1 MLPHRLKFILN
12 RNLTIANLLDE
23 AVDLR
28 PDHVLFET
36 DEDLSR
42 YGLDAKGI
50 TGTELRRCV
59 NRLSGLFHDNG
70 LRQFDRL
77 AIWKANSLDYFLH
90 SWAAM
95 RLGGI
100 AVPVNGGMPV
110 DSLMQ
115 YLRHCGARALVT
127 DAAGLARL
135 TGHVPPDMLKTI
147 IVTEPGGAPHGAML
161 AHARIVSL
169 GAGFDQRPDSFDPP
183 HMDPDQDVLI
193 CHTSGTTGF
202 PKGVLHCS
210 QSLILAAKGQLRVQ
224 FISSR
229 NVAMTAAWNNHHIAI
244 SGCFTSVMA
253 GMKVHV
259 MSNHDAGHLLQA
271 IARRRPN
278 VFFAFPDVY
287 QRMCLA
293 GLDRHDLSSI
303 RMWMSGGDA
312 MHEVHIRQ
320 LVAQGAFLRVGGR
333 KLVSSLFCELLGT
346 SEVGMVA
353 LMKMSSQRTRRYGRC
368 VGKRTPVS
376 PRVKVADEIGR
387 ECPPGTVGR
396 LMVKGPTVFKGYWNQ
411 HDRLHGVV
419 HDGWWATGDLALRD
433 HRGRVYQLD
442 RDVDAVHT
450 AQGPVYGL
458 LVEEEALKLPGV
470 VEAVVVATPGEGC
483 ERATLVLQ
491 VAPLYRLD
499 PAQVLKQIR
508 ATNEYGA
515 RIDEVV
521 LVNGDQDIPRGL
533 TGKVLKRV
541 LRDRLACG
549 KAA

>member
-12 RNLTIANLLDE
+12 RNLTIANLLDQ
-23 AVDLR
+23 AIDLR
-28 PDHVLFET
+28 PDRVLFET
-36 DEDLSR
+36 DEDMSR
-42 YGLDAKGI
+42 YGLDASGI
-50 TGTELRRCV
+50 TGAELRRTV
-59 NRLSGLFHDNG
+59 NRLSQLFQGNG

-115 YLRHCGARALVT
+115 YLAHCGARLLVT
-127 DAAGLARL
+127 DTAGLARL
-135 TGHVPPDMLKTI
+135 GGHAPPDMLKTI
-147 IVTEPGGAPHGAML
+147 LVTDLFETPHDATL
-161 AHARIVSL
+161 NHARIVPL
-169 GAGFDQRPDSFDPP
+169 CADFDQVPDQFDAPY
-183 HMDPDQDVLI
+183 MDPDQDVLI

-210 QSLILAAKGQLRVQ
+210 NSLILAAKGQLRVQ

-259 MSNHDAGHLLQA
+259 MSNHDAGHLLAA
-271 IARRRPN
+271 IARHRPN
-278 VFFAFPDVY
+278 VFFAFPDVF

-320 LVAQGAFLRVGGR
+320 LVAQGAFLRLGGP
-333 KLVSSLFCELLGT
+333 KLISSLFCELLGT

-376 PRVKVADEIGR
+376 PRVKVADDIGR
-387 ECPPGTVGR
+387 ECPVDTVGW

-419 HDGWWATGDLALRD
+419 RDGWWRTGDLALRD
-433 HRGRVYQLD
+433 RRGYIYQID
-442 RDVDAVHT
+442 RDVDAVQT

-470 VEAVVVATPGEGC
+470 VEAVVVATPGDGND
-483 ERATLVLQ
+483 RATLVLQ
-491 VAPLYRLD
+491 AARDTRLD
-499 PAQVLKQIR
+499 PAQMLEQIR
-508 ATNEYGA
+508 ATNDYGA
-515 RIDEVV
+515 RIDDVIVV
-521 LVNGDQDIPRGL
+521 HGDQGIPRGL

-541 LRDRLACG
+541 LRERLAHG
-549 KAA
+549 EAA